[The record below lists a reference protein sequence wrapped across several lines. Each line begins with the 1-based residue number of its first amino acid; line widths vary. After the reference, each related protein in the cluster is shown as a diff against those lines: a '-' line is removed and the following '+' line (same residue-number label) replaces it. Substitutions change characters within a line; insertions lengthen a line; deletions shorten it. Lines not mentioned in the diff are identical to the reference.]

1 MSNMNDGF
9 KVPNMSKPRIPQSS
23 EIGILNKLNESQAN
37 RQKGTQ
43 PMHEAASTTASCP
56 VCGVTWTPDVTMEDG
71 AGQVCPA
78 CGSPLTDPNQA
89 GLQDSAVENEQ
100 ETDKIE
106 QAKLESTLQEYVGL
120 LDAGQLNEA
129 KQLLESAG
137 ASAVFESVDGANTIL
152 LEKFVIK
159 VDSSGHKT
167 KKKVRTKKVKRT
179 AAQKAALR
187 KARKTANKGMA
198 KKKRKKAMKARAR
211 MGLNES
217 IRKTQ
222 ICNAVHGL
230 LESRGLSIN
239 AKLVEKAIS
248 EAYHMNEAEVEL
260 PEEKVLSTL
269 ETIFN
274 NHGLTVTDS
283 ETEIVEGVMVAHVS
297 VQDNDSEVYL
307 GDIADEV
314 EETLEGYSVDY
325 DEPEEDPEDGVTDID
340 FYFVPDIGVNECSA
354 PGDPTVDP
362 KKDAAKNEST
372 DPEVDPEDPEK
383 KPENENCNGKK
394 GMNEGIENSPR
405 LALFE
410 SFAGGTDNVRCKMN
424 PAFIKPNQLIFDAE
438 EQTVFKALTESVA
451 TDGGYK
457 LAIEVC
463 NSANSKL
470 SDLAAGAEVTLS
482 SAGDYFLLRN
492 NPLV

>member
-9 KVPNMSKPRIPQSS
+9 KVPNMSKPRMAQSS

-37 RQKGTQ
+37 RQAGNK
-43 PMHEAASTTASCP
+43 PLHEAASVNATCP
-56 VCGVTWTPDVTMEDG
+56 MCGATWTPDVTMEDG

-100 ETDKIE
+100 ETDAIE
-106 QAKLESTLQEYVGL
+106 QAKLESTLQEYVEL
-120 LDAGQLNEA
+120 LDAGQLTEA
-129 KQLLESAG
+129 KQLLESAE
-137 ASAVFESVDGANTIL
+137 AQAICESVDGVNTIM

-187 KARKTANKGMA
+187 KARKSANKGAA

-222 ICNAVHGL
+222 ICNAVQGL
-230 LESRGLSIN
+230 LESQGVTIG
-239 AKLVEKAIS
+239 AKAIERAIN

-260 PEEKVLSTL
+260 PEDKALSTL
-269 ETIFN
+269 ETVFN
-274 NHGLTVTDS
+274 NHGLTVADS
-283 ETEIVEGVMVAHVS
+283 ETEIIEGVLVAHVS
-297 VQDNDSEVYL
+297 VQDTDSEVYL

-314 EETLEGYSVDY
+314 EESLEGYSVDY
-325 DEPEEDPEDGVTDID
+325 DEPEEDEEDGLVDID
-340 FYFVPDIGVNECSA
+340 FYFVPNIEVSECSA

-362 KKDAAKNEST
+362 KKDAKNESA
-372 DPEVDPEDPEK
+372 DPKADPKDES
-383 KPENENCNGKK
+383 CNGKK
-394 GMNEGIENSPR
+394 MNEGVQVDPHTE
-405 LALFE
+405 LFE

-470 SDLAAGAEVTLS
+470 SDLAAGAEVVLS

-492 NPLV
+492 NPLA